1 MKIDH
6 LFYNSIACLLALAGT
21 LSGCVNE
28 ELEAS
33 RTVPL
38 SISAICPVLSGNNG
52 TRAAVN
58 AEVKIALNTT
68 GGGYAS
74 VAKTYQ
80 VTSTVPITFESANP
94 FEIEY
99 NKTSTPLTIYG
110 WLDEN
115 TPVSYSNSNVAV
127 SGGKISGIKLS
138 PAYACVG
145 VRILMDGKTE
155 TANRY
160 TISSSLKGIGTATN
174 NNNWTTSGAI
184 PMLNAYNNS
193 PADINNTDKTTV
205 VGISASELT
214 ANYFMKVAPATILS
228 GTTNLFTIT
237 LPNRTSLPVPVG
249 NNIEIKSGYCYLF
262 TINISRETSLKVSS
276 IEQME
281 MDKNINIPVQ
291 SPDNRRPG
299 IYTEQDLDDFLAA
312 LDKGESTHTWV
323 SSDNTINLYTDIDLK
338 YEPWIPLGLG
348 NRKFNFKGNGF
359 TISNLYINAPSFTDD
374 YGAGF
379 YTFVDRD
386 ITVQGL
392 TIDGVMI
399 DYREPGANDI
409 NCGAIAGTLG
419 EGSIIDCHVTGK
431 VTLRSQRYNVGG
443 IVGEVYGGMVHACT
457 VAPGPSSVILGQ
469 NTGGIVGR
477 SDRGEI
483 VGCIVHDIHFSADRD
498 ISIDAIGGIVPSS
511 DGGVYCSIVY
521 NLTAAESLNK
531 SRFYPISD
539 NINLANDNCYYYNV
553 FNESAGTRPVSSLE
567 ALSSEDIMGML
578 NYDLR
583 STNFLFHY
591 EPSPTPTETGP
602 TIKPGKPQF

>member
-38 SISAICPVLSGNNG
+38 SISATCPVLSGNNG

-80 VTSTVPITFESANP
+80 VTSTAPITFESANP

-115 TPVSYSNSNVAV
+115 TPVSYSNSNVTV

-174 NNNWTTSGAI
+174 NNNWTTSGTI

-338 YEPWIPLGLG
+338 YEPWLPLGLG
-348 NRKFNFKGNGF
+348 NSKFNFKGNGF
-359 TISNLYINAPSFTDD
+359 TISNLYINAPSFIDG

-379 YTFVDRD
+379 YTIVDKD

-399 DYREPGANDI
+399 DYRESGANDM
-409 NCGAIAGTLG
+409 NCGAIAGTL

-431 VTLRSQRYNVGG
+431 VILRSQRYNVGG
-443 IVGEVYGGMVHACT
+443 IVGEVYGGKVHACT

-477 SDRGEI
+477 SEREEI

-498 ISIDAIGGIVPSS
+498 ISIEAIGGIVPSS
-511 DGGVYCSIVY
+511 DRAVYCNIVY

-567 ALSSEDIMGML
+567 DLSREDIMGML
-578 NYDLR
+578 NSDLR

>member
-1 MKIDH
+1 MKIDR
-6 LFYNSIACLLALAGT
+6 LFNKSITGMLVLTGI
-21 LSGCVNE
+21 LSGCVE
-28 ELEAS
+28 EEYETS
-33 RTVPL
+33 QTVPL
-38 SISAICPVLSGNNG
+38 SISATCPVLSGNNG
-52 TRAAVN
+52 TRAAGNTEVN
-58 AEVKIALNTT
+58 IALNTT

-80 VTSTVPITFESANP
+80 VTSTAPITFESANP
-94 FEIEY
+94 LEIEY

-115 TPVSYSNSNVAV
+115 TPVSYSNSNVTV
-127 SGGKISGIKLS
+127 SEGKISGIKLS

-155 TANRY
+155 AANRY
-160 TISSSLKGIGTATN
+160 TIRSSLKGIGTATT

-205 VGISASELT
+205 ANISASELT
-214 ANYFMKVAPATILS
+214 PNYFMKVAPATIPS

-249 NNIEIKSGYCYLF
+249 NNIEIKSGYYYLF

-281 MDKNINIPVQ
+281 MDKNINIQVQ
-291 SPDNRRPG
+291 SPDNRKPG
-299 IYTEQDLDDFLAA
+299 IYTEQDLDDFWAA
-312 LDKGESTHTWV
+312 LNKGESTYTWV

-338 YEPWIPLGLG
+338 NEPWIPLGRG

-359 TISNLYINAPSFTDD
+359 TISNLYINASSLTDD

-379 YTFVDRD
+379 YTFVDKD

-392 TIDGVMI
+392 TIDGVTI
-399 DYREPGANDI
+399 DYREPGAKDI
-409 NCGAIAGTLG
+409 NCGAIAGMLG

-431 VTLRSQRYNVGG
+431 VTLRSQRYYVGG
-443 IVGEVYGGMVHACT
+443 IVGEVHGGKVHACT
-457 VAPGPSSVILGQ
+457 VAPDLSSVILGQ

-531 SRFYPISD
+531 SSFYPISD
-539 NINLANDNCYYYNV
+539 HINLSADNCYYYNV
-553 FNESAGTRPVSSLE
+553 FNASAGTRPVSSLE
-567 ALSSEDIMGML
+567 DLSSEDIMGML
-578 NYDLR
+578 NQR
-583 STNFLFHY
+583 FISTNFLFHY

-602 TIKPGKPQF
+602 TIKPGIPQF